1 MITKL
6 YIDNYKGFDKALIPI
21 ADVNFLVGENSTG
34 KSTVMDLLY
43 LIDHNPM
50 PFVFRFNQESRLGNF
65 LLTTNL
71 ISPLLVKRKLIIIL
85 VFLSGN
91 FKIMMEQR
99 LLLNIKPYQMTR
111 QLFCVLIR
119 MMK

>member
-65 LLTTNL
+65 LDMVNRY
-71 ISPLLVKRKLIIIL
+71 SDNKSYFSFACEK
-85 VFLSGN
+85 
-91 FKIMMEQR
+91 KID
-99 LLLNIKPYQMTR
+99 NNSC
-111 QLFCVLIR
+111 FF
-119 MMK
+119 

>member
-65 LLTTNL
+65 LDMVNRY
-71 ISPLLVKRKLIIIL
+71 SDNKSYFSFACEK
-85 VFLSGN
+85 
-91 FKIMMEQR
+91 
-99 LLLNIKPYQMTR
+99 
-111 QLFCVLIR
+111 
-119 MMK
+119 